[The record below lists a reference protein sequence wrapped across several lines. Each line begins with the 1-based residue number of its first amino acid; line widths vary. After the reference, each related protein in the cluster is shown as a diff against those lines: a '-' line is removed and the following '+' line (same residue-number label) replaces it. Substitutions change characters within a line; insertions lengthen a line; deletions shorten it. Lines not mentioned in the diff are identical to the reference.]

1 MTKTKIEKL
10 TRERDRER
18 VCFCSQFTYLEKKR
32 RGNDSKEESERQ
44 HLKMIMLK

>member
-18 VCFCSQFTYLEKKR
+18 VCFCSQFTYFGKKEERKRFKR
-32 RGNDSKEESERQ
+32 RKRETTLENDNA
-44 HLKMIMLK
+44 